1 MSNYKLIN
9 PYIEGTLVTTF
20 TAPSQLDA
28 ACSAWEAISKYVTN
42 TVPKF
47 PFTLKNVNDGTLSH
61 FIVKESLR
69 GGKSAD
75 YKIKQLDLTLSKDI
89 TKQFEKRLAM
99 KGGKKHKKDRKE
111 GDEDDNSSSSS
122 SSSSSEE
129 FSAIKLHKMYTKA
142 QPITYWWYDPIV
154 YEIESVYIPTFVAP
168 LLPYIEVVTFNYY
181 P

>member
-28 ACSAWEAISKYVTN
+28 ACSAWETLSKYITN

-47 PFTLKNVNDGTLSH
+47 AFTLKNVNDGTLSH

-75 YKIKQLDLTLSKDI
+75 YKIKELDLKLSKD
-89 TKQFEKRLAM
+89 TVKQFEKRLAM
-99 KGGKKHKKDRKE
+99 KGGKKHKKDKKD
-111 GDEDDNSSSSS
+111 GDDEDDSSSSS
-122 SSSSSEE
+122 SSSSSDE

>member
-9 PYIEGTLVTTF
+9 PFIEGTIVTTF
-20 TAPSQLDA
+20 TAQNQLEA
-28 ACSAWEAISKYVTN
+28 ACSAWETLSKYITN

-47 PFTLKNVNDGTLSH
+47 AFTLKNSNDGSLSH
-61 FIVKESLR
+61 FIVKETLR

-75 YKIKQLDLTLSKDI
+75 YKIKELDLNLSKD
-89 TKQFEKRLAM
+89 TVKQFEKRLTL
-99 KGGKKHKKDRKE
+99 KGGKKHKKHEDKD
-111 GDEDDNSSSSS
+111 DEDDDSS

-142 QPITYWWYDPIV
+142 QPITYWWYDPII

>member
-28 ACSAWEAISKYVTN
+28 ACSAWETLSKYITN

-47 PFTLKNVNDGTLSH
+47 AFTLKNVNDGSLSH

-75 YKIKQLDLTLSKDI
+75 YKIKQLDLKLSKDI
-89 TKQFEKRLAM
+89 VKQFEKRLSM
-99 KGGKKHKKDRKE
+99 KGGKKHKKDKKD
-111 GDEDDNSSSSS
+111 GDDEDDSSSS